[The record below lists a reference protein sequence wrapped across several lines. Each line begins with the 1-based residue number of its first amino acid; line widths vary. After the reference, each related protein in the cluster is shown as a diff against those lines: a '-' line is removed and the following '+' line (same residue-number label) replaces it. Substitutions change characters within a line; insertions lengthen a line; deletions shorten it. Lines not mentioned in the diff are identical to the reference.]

1 MVKVLEDDEIDFLQ
15 AVDRQKVEA
24 ERKVKLEEANALE
37 EFRSN
42 VYPDMFFFV
51 RGFFAVGHFS
61 VGQFA
66 VRKKMLVSVK
76 LGWGKLGSVFFLR

>member
-42 VYPDMFFFV
+42 VYPDMFFFCERIFRCRTLFCGTV
-51 RGFFAVGHFS
+51 R
-61 VGQFA
+61 
-66 VRKKMLVSVK
+66 RKKKNVSF
-76 LGWGKLGSVFFLR
+76 G